1 MYKTRLIPFKK
12 ILIIAL
18 GACMICVIAA
28 FAQNKDVVEVPSST
42 AESYAD
48 VDATPSLLAVELP
61 TTPVPFITDPSVL
74 AEQTEGDTIDPPEN
88 EELVE
93 PEVDPNPYATLAL
106 TESEKELLARM
117 AYSEAGNQSFDGQVA
132 VVQVALNRY
141 MHDAYSGSISDILF
155 APYQFAVGSHYGPT
169 QMEAV
174 EAALAGEPALDLNT
188 DVVYFSTGS
197 LTYGSYYKTIGAHVF
212 RTYS

>member
-18 GACMICVIAA
+18 GAFMICVIAA
-28 FAQNKDVVEVPSST
+28 FAQNKDVVEAPSST
-42 AESYAD
+42 AESYAG
-48 VDATPSLLAVELP
+48 VDATPSLPAVELP
-61 TTPVPFITDPSVL
+61 ATPVPFITDPSVL

-188 DVVYFSTGS
+188 DVVHFSTGS

>member
-18 GACMICVIAA
+18 GAFMVCVIAA
-28 FAQNKDVVEVPSST
+28 FAQNKDVVEAPSST

-48 VDATPSLLAVELP
+48 VDATPSLPAVELP
-61 TTPVPFITDPSVL
+61 ATPAPLITDPSVL

-93 PEVDPNPYATLAL
+93 PEVDLNPYATLAL
-106 TESEKELLARM
+106 TDSEKELLARM

-141 MHDAYSGSISDILF
+141 MHDAYSGSISDILL